1 MATIF
6 EFNQGQ
12 ERITHTMMLDFTAI
26 LIGYGFEREEA
37 REIAAKAVQVAREH
51 VEANPGVL
59 RRNRFGV

>member
-6 EFNQGQ
+6 DFNQGQ

-51 VEANPGVL
+51 AEATPGVL
-59 RRNRFGV
+59 RRSRL